1 MKDRSQ
7 SLKFKMLVKQRHP
20 EVKNDSQIQT
30 LPDHDRALAML
41 LVHNM
46 KIGGIIKKYEKE
58 MDLKK

>member
-1 MKDRSQ
+1 
-7 SLKFKMLVKQRHP
+7 MLVKQRHP
-20 EVKNDSQIQT
+20 EVKNDSQIKT

-58 MDLKK
+58 VDLKKQAKE